1 MTKPPYIWGEIE
13 QKQGRPLD
21 RLIPDLLD
29 QLGSQKAVADHLGI
43 SQASL
48 SRWLKENGYQAKVV
62 WEKVNDAA

>member
-13 QKQGRPLD
+13 QKLGRPLD

-29 QLGSQKAVADHLGI
+29 QMGSQKAVADHLGI